1 MSRPLLN
8 RLVFL
13 LALVG
18 MFIAIFLW
26 KMHATPDDIP
36 CGGGNHDCADIAK
49 SAYSRFP
56 VSTGPPVAMLGTLG
70 YVVLAM
76 LALARTAA
84 VGVGREKLL
93 LLGSMATSLLGT
105 LFSLRLTL
113 YEFQIGKWCKWC
125 VASQSLIALIFLLTL
140 VDWLALRRT
149 PATTEPNS

>member
-1 MSRPLLN
+1 MHRLLLN

-26 KMHATPDDIP
+26 KMHNTPDDIP
-36 CGGGNHDCADIAK
+36 CGGSHDCGVIAK

-56 VSTGPPVAMLGTLG
+56 VGSGPPVAMLGTFG

-76 LALARTAA
+76 LALARTSTSAA
-84 VGVGREKLL
+84 RGRVLL
-93 LLGSMATSLLGT
+93 IASIGTSLLGT

-113 YEFQIGKWCKWC
+113 YEYQIQTWCKWC
-125 VASQSLIALIFLLTL
+125 VASQILIALIFLLTL
-140 VDWLALRRT
+140 ADWLLLRRA
-149 PATTEPNS
+149 PATTESDT